1 MNDKRHP
8 AQDAFDQNVER
19 NQSRFLALF
28 PSIGTISKTCIAAG
42 ITRETVQAWCRSDR
56 NGFRDQLADAK
67 LQFSEFLENLALER
81 IQTDAPIG
89 NRGSDVLLI
98 SLLNHHVPGF
108 RPTVEVKHEL
118 GERVLS
124 ALQRANELDSTNAGR
139 NISSKMLPGND
150 AEYKELPQ
158 LADSS
163 DSV

>member
-1 MNDKRHP
+1 MSDKRHV
-8 AQDAFDQNVER
+8 AQDTFDQNVER

-28 PSIGTISKTCIAAG
+28 PSIGTISKTADAAG

-56 NGFRDQLADAK
+56 NGFRDKLADAK

-81 IQTDAPIG
+81 LTEAPIG
-89 NRGSDVLLI
+89 NRGGDVLLI
-98 SLLNHHVPGF
+98 SLLNHHVEGF

-124 ALQRANELDSTNAGR
+124 ALRQANQRDASLA
-139 NISSKMLPGND
+139 ID

-163 DSV
+163 DSA

>member
-8 AQDAFDQNVER
+8 AQNTFDQNVER

-28 PSIGTISKTCIAAG
+28 PSIGTISKTCELVG
-42 ITRETVQAWCRSDR
+42 LTRETIQQWCRSDR
-56 NGFRDQLADAK
+56 NGFRDKLADAK
-67 LQFSEFLENLALER
+67 LQFSEYLENLALQR
-81 IQTDAPIG
+81 ITDAPIG

-98 SLLNHHVPGF
+98 SLLNHHVEGF

-124 ALQRANELDSTNAGR
+124 ALKRAQSADSNLA
-139 NISSKMLPGND
+139 ID

-158 LADSS
+158 LPDSS

>member
-1 MNDKRHP
+1 MNDARHP
-8 AQDAFDQNVER
+8 AQDTFNQNVER

-28 PSIGTISKTCIAAG
+28 PSIGTISKTADAAG
-42 ITRETVQAWCRSDR
+42 ITRETVQQWCRSDR

-67 LQFSEFLENLALER
+67 LQFSEYLENLALQR
-81 IQTDAPIG
+81 IQDAPIG

-124 ALQRANELDSTNAGR
+124 ALRQAQQRDSNLA
-139 NISSKMLPGND
+139 ID

-158 LADSS
+158 LADPS
-163 DSV
+163 DSA

>member
-1 MNDKRHP
+1 MSDKRHP
-8 AQDAFDQNVER
+8 AQNTFNQNVER

-28 PSIGTISKTCIAAG
+28 PSIGTISKTCELAG
-42 ITRETVQAWCRSDR
+42 LTRETIQQWCRSDR
-56 NGFRDQLADAK
+56 NGFREQLADAK
-67 LQFSEFLENLALER
+67 LQFSEYLENLALQR
-81 IQTDAPIG
+81 IQDAPVG

-108 RPTVEVKHEL
+108 RPSVEIKHEL

-139 NISSKMLPGND
+139 NIRSNMLPGID